1 MNIEKPSLVR
11 LRFAAAP
18 AVLTLAV
25 CLVGIGQ
32 RQFWRDEQ
40 ATWWASA
47 LPLGDL
53 RRLVE
58 QVDVV
63 LLPYYLFM
71 HVWIALFGNSEIAM
85 RVPSAILM
93 GLAAGLLALV
103 GRRLLDVP
111 TGLLA
116 GLLFALLPAVSRYGG
131 EARPYAMA
139 LAATL
144 AATLLLLRAQDRPSP
159 QRWAFYGLSVIW
171 IGLGHLVSLSVLA
184 AHLALVIT
192 RARADRRVRIGWA
205 VSVAAALVVLA
216 PVILISRRQSG
227 QIGWIDEPTWE
238 VLRAFP
244 GEVFVSGP
252 VAALVLIP
260 GLIGIGLLFPSN
272 RTAATALLLW
282 TLLPPVLAYLSF
294 DALGLFYHRYFL
306 FTVPAWLLAAA
317 WALRRI
323 FTTRRALVA
332 AGVCAAL
339 VLVAAGLPNHRFVRS
354 NAVEDELAWRDAARW
369 LNGRLQP
376 GDRVAYTGYARLHR
390 GFSYEF
396 SRLPGADPGEVY
408 SQVTRDGTWW
418 WDHELAADPA
428 AGLDGVD
435 RFWLVEANPVR
446 GPLSR
451 LPAEARRYVGKRY
464 TIAETDAFTRL
475 QVTLLTVKA
484 GDGVSPG

>member
-1 MNIEKPSLVR
+1 MKIQNHFPVR
-11 LRFAAAP
+11 LRLAAAP
-18 AVLTLAV
+18 ILLTLTV

-47 LPLGDL
+47 LPFGDL
-53 RRLVE
+53 RRLIE
-58 QVDVV
+58 QVDLV

-71 HVWIALFGNSEIAM
+71 HVWIAIFGNSETAM

-93 GLAAGLLALV
+93 GVAAGLLALV
-103 GRRLLDVP
+103 GRRLLDAP

-116 GLLFALLPAVSRYGG
+116 GLLFALVPAVSRYGG
-131 EARPYAMA
+131 EARPYAAA

-144 AATLLLLRAQDRPSP
+144 GATLLLLRARDKPSP
-159 QRWAFYGLSVIW
+159 WRWALYGVSVIC

-184 AHLALVIT
+184 AHLALVIAA
-192 RARADRRVRIGWA
+192 ARTDRRVRIGWA
-205 VSVAAALVVLA
+205 ASVTTALVVLA

-227 QIGWIDEPTWE
+227 QIAWIEEPTWE

-252 VAALVLIP
+252 VAALVLIS
-260 GLIGIGLLFPSN
+260 GLIGIGLLLTSN
-272 RTAATALLLW
+272 RTAATTLLLW

-294 DALGLFYHRYFL
+294 DVLGLFYHRYFL

-339 VLVAAGLPNHRFVRS
+339 ALVATGLPQQRFVRS
-354 NAVEDELAWRDAARW
+354 NAVEDEYAWKDAARW
-369 LNGRLQP
+369 LDERLQP
-376 GDRVAYTGYARLHR
+376 GDRVAYTGYVRLHR

-396 SRLPGADPGEVY
+396 SRLPGTDPGEVY
-408 SQVTRDGTWW
+408 SRVTRHGDWW
-418 WDHELAADPA
+418 WEHDLAADPEA
-428 AGLDGVD
+428 ALTGVD
-435 RFWLVEANPVR
+435 RFWLVEANPR
-446 GPLSR
+446 TGPLGR
-451 LPAEARRYVGKRY
+451 LRAGARAYVSEHY
-464 TIAETDAFTRL
+464 TVAETGSFHHLR
-475 QVTLLTVKA
+475 VTLLTRHA
-484 GDGVSPG
+484 ISP